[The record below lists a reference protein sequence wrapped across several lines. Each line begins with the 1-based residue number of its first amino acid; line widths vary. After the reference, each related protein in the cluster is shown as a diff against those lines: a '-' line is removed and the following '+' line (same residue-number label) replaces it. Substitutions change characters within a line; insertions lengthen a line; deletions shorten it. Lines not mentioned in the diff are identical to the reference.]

1 MNKLFNSVIYIY
13 LLLLLFALLL
23 YPNYVHAKTQVI
35 LADITSVEP
44 IYLNHSLEKSVAPC
58 MGKVIQQDCW
68 RFNYTR
74 NNTKSLKGFRVTL
87 SYNGY
92 TFISRTS
99 SIPEVKQ
106 LLIRVRGDYSHT
118 SDANSSTVVT
128 AIEG

>member
-1 MNKLFNSVIYIY
+1 
-13 LLLLLFALLL
+13 
-23 YPNYVHAKTQVI
+23 
-35 LADITSVEP
+35 
-44 IYLNHSLEKSVAPC
+44 
-58 MGKVIQQDCW
+58 MGKVIKQDCW